1 MGSIGEHMGTEGGT
15 RRKEGGDWGVSLGSY
30 VGSMGEHM
38 GSIGEHMG
46 SKGGTCRVHRRIYGA
61 HRGEYVGSMER
72 TYGDP

>member
-1 MGSIGEHMGTEGGT
+1 
-15 RRKEGGDWGVSLGSY
+15 
-30 VGSMGEHM
+30 M